1 MPTRFKFLLIGMA
14 IVLAGCYF
22 FISRTADILGRV
34 LLSMGIFIEVGA
46 VFYAIAP
53 KKWFSK

>member
-1 MPTRFKFLLIGMA
+1 MPTRFTFLLIGMA

-22 FISRTADILGRV
+22 FISGTADILGRV

-46 VFYAIAP
+46 VFYATAP
-53 KKWFSK
+53 KRWFSK

>member
-1 MPTRFKFLLIGMA
+1 MPTRFKFLLIGIA

-22 FISRTADILGRV
+22 FISGTADILGRV

-53 KKWFSK
+53 KKWLSK

>member
-22 FISRTADILGRV
+22 FISGTADILGRV
-34 LLSMGIFIEVGA
+34 LLIMGIFIEVGTI
-46 VFYAIAP
+46 FYTVAS